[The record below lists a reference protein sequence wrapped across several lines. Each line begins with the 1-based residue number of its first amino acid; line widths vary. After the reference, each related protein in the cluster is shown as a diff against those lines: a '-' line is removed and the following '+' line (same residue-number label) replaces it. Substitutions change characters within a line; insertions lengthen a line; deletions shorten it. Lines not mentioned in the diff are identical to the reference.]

1 MPNYRMR
8 AAGKTGEVLIYDDI
22 GDGLFGGIGAKQF
35 ADDLNSLGR
44 IDVLNV
50 RINSPGGDVFQGLA
64 IFNTLKRHPA
74 RVVVDV
80 DGMALSIASII
91 AMAGD
96 EIHIAKNA
104 MMMIHEPYSGMFGT
118 AQDLRKQADLMD
130 QVRDNL
136 VQTYVD
142 RTGLKQSQLL
152 DMVVAETWMTATE
165 AVEFGFADRVTEDLA
180 IAAHFDASRFKNTPR
195 KLANARARPRADM
208 HRARLAALSARA
220 KQICGFPP
228 Q

>member
-8 AAGKTGEVLIYDDI
+8 SAGKSGEVLLYDEI

-35 ADDLNSLGR
+35 AEDLNSLGR
-44 IDVLNV
+44 IDSLNV

-64 IFNTLKRHPA
+64 IYNTLQRHPA

-96 EIHIAKNA
+96 EIRIAKNA
-104 MMMIHEPYSGMFGT
+104 MMMIHEPYGGIYGT
-118 AQDLRKQADLMD
+118 AEDMRKQADLMD
-130 QVRDNL
+130 QVRGNL
-136 VQTYVD
+136 VDTYVD
-142 RTGLKQSQLL
+142 RTQQSKGKVS
-152 DMVVAETWMTATE
+152 DMMAAETWMTAAD
-165 AVEFGFADRVTEDLA
+165 AVELGFADQVTEDLA
-180 IAAHFDASRFKNTPR
+180 IAAHVDPSRFKNVPR
-195 KLANARARPRADM
+195 ALRSAAGRPRMDLV
-208 HRARLAALSARA
+208 RARLAAMDRRT
-220 KQICGFPP
+220 QTICRFPR